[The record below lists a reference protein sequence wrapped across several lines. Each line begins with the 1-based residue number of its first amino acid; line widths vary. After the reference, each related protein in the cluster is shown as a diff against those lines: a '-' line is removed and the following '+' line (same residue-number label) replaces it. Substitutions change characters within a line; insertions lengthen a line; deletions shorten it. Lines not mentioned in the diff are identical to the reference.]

1 MLQKLTKALENP
13 KVSVSEILD
22 ILNNLEGMQLLLA
35 ITQIKAALQNY
46 NGLTKMLLTWIIE
59 DQSRRIK
66 NATKTSSTR

>member
-13 KVSVSEILD
+13 KAREILD
-22 ILNNLEGMQLLLA
+22 ILDNLEGMQLLLA
-35 ITQIKAALQNY
+35 ITQVKAALQNS

-66 NATKTSSTR
+66 NATKTSSTS